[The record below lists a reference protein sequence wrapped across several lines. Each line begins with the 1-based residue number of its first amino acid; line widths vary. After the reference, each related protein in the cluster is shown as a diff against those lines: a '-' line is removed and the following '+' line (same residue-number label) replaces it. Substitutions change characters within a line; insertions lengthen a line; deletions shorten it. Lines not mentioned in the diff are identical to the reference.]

1 MVSTDHKN
9 ITKAVDH
16 DCNQT
21 LGLFLCNQEQRA
33 IERERDKLLMLE
45 ERKHQVVQQ
54 MRGSTTSHDSFSSS
68 PTTPVSLLNPTAGAS
83 DLATLR
89 ESLQR
94 ELENQRRI
102 FDDLEF
108 QQLEVR
114 GQLNIQPFG
123 CGDGGDGGGCGGGLV
138 VVVMVVMV
146 VVVVVVW
153 W

>member
-1 MVSTDHKN
+1 MT
-9 ITKAVDH
+9 IF
-16 DCNQT
+16 
-21 LGLFLCNQEQRA
+21 LFSPHNQEQRA

-45 ERKHQVVQQ
+45 ERKHQVAQQ
-54 MRGSTTSHDSFSSS
+54 LRGSTTSHDSFSSS

-108 QQLEVR
+108 QQLEV
-114 GQLNIQPFG
+114 
-123 CGDGGDGGGCGGGLV
+123 CVCV
-138 VVVMVVMV
+138 CVCVCV
-146 VVVVVVW
+146 
-153 W
+153 

>member
-1 MVSTDHKN
+1 
-9 ITKAVDH
+9 
-16 DCNQT
+16 
-21 LGLFLCNQEQRA
+21 
-33 IERERDKLLMLE
+33 
-45 ERKHQVVQQ
+45 

-114 GQLNIQPFG
+114 GQLSIQPFG
-123 CGDGGDGGGCGGGLV
+123 CGDGGGDGGGLV
-138 VVVMVVMV
+138 VVVVVMV
-146 VVVVVVW
+146 VVW
-153 W
+153 L